1 MIGKASPRWTRRKEA
16 RPAELMQAALELF
29 VEHGFAATRLD
40 DVARKAGVSK
50 GTLYLY
56 FDSKDELFKAVVREG
71 LVPALERGEQ
81 MLEAHRGSA
90 AQLLGALMHG
100 WWELVGNTPY
110 GGIPKLM
117 ISECRNFPELAAFY
131 HDEVISRGNRLI
143 AAALE
148 RGMRS
153 GEFRPLDLDFATRLV
168 LAPLM
173 LLVVWRHSFDFC
185 GGSKLAPEAYID
197 AHLELVLNGLR
208 RAPGTT
214 LAANDAQG
222 GRP

>member
-1 MIGKASPRWTRRKEA
+1 
-16 RPAELMQAALELF
+16 
-29 VEHGFAATRLD
+29 
-40 DVARKAGVSK
+40 
-50 GTLYLY
+50 
-56 FDSKDELFKAVVREG
+56 
-71 LVPALERGEQ
+71 
-81 MLEAHRGSA
+81 
-90 AQLLGALMHG
+90 
-100 WWELVGNTPY
+100 
-110 GGIPKLM
+110 
-117 ISECRNFPELAAFY
+117 
-131 HDEVISRGNRLI
+131 
-143 AAALE
+143 
-148 RGMRS
+148 MRS